1 MPTSSTLLS
10 RAGQPDSSLDGK
22 VVLPSDQR
30 FDSAQRA

>member
-10 RAGQPDSSLDGK
+10 RAGQLDSNLDGK

-30 FDSAQRA
+30 FDGARCA